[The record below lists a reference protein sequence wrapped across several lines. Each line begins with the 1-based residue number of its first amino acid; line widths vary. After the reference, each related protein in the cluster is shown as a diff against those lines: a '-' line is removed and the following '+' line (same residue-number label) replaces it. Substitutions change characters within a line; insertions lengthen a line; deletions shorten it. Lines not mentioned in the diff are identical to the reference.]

1 MCPPCREKR
10 MITTF
15 SNHENDCSVDF
26 SGSHRFRRDD
36 AGERPLSPPPLRS
49 FAAAPRRA
57 PLRVRAY
64 WSRKSSLLY
73 LIIPHGLADGGRDA
87 IGERIAQSPRR
98 SLVPE
103 FREVHSTMTHDARRE
118 KRGVRARVPAGS
130 QVRRHFRRGDAR
142 GEPGLTSW
150 REKRRRQAR
159 SLGRARLVP
168 VSLPVSLSV
177 STTFR

>member
-1 MCPPCREKR
+1 MCPPCGEKR

-36 AGERPLSPPPLRS
+36 AGERPLSPPIAVVRGRTSARS
-49 FAAAPRRA
+49 FART
-57 PLRVRAY
+57 RVLVA
-64 WSRKSSLLY
+64 KVLF
-73 LIIPHGLADGGRDA
+73 IIPHGLADGGRDA

-118 KRGVRARVPAGS
+118 KRGVRARAPAGS

-142 GEPGLTSW
+142 GEPGVTSW